1 MEKNFNYTSLLG
13 EGNPLLKYKELL
25 EESLN
30 EFSKTKFEDA
40 SLNDILKRAH
50 MSKGSFYHNFGDKF
64 GLYLA
69 LMAIVVKKKMDF
81 FSSEME
87 LKQYSGDFFGTIR
100 ELAKATMDFMFVD
113 KRLHDL
119 SNRYMEVSDELKS
132 RIMEFFPYDFNKVF
146 GGLIKSAI
154 ESGQI
159 ESRFSPDFILKMLEI
174 LLTNSYKLISINNG
188 EAELIKTLNELM
200 ECMQYGISAKKEE
213 K

>member
-1 MEKNFNYTSLLG
+1 MLG
-13 EGNPLLKYKELL
+13 EANPLLKYEELL

-40 SLNDILKRAH
+40 SLNDILKRAN

-69 LMAIVVKKKMDF
+69 LMDIVVKKKMDF
-81 FSSEME
+81 FSSQME

-100 ELAKATMDFMFVD
+100 ELAKATMDFIFAD
-113 KRLHDL
+113 KRLYDL
-119 SNRYMEVSDELKS
+119 SNRYMEVSDELKD

-146 GGLIKSAI
+146 GVLINSAI
-154 ESGQI
+154 KSGQI
-159 ESRFSPDFILKMLEI
+159 DSRFSPEFILKILEI
-174 LLTNSYKLISINNG
+174 LLTNSYKLVSVNNG
-188 EAELIKTLNELM
+188 DAELIKTLNELM
-200 ECMQYGISAKKEE
+200 EFMQYGISAKKEE